1 MGGNLVVPLQTVEVN
16 KVFGDDLLFR
26 PSESF
31 VEKKLKLD
39 KKKNTTTSTDKTEIK
54 TENSN
59 SEPDNSENA
68 SGLENHEMNPW
79 HTLLEKSSSYER
91 LSRLDPATKPWV

>member
-1 MGGNLVVPLQTVEVN
+1 MEISGGPN
-16 KVFGDDLLFR
+16 
-26 PSESF
+26 
-31 VEKKLKLD
+31 KLKRPKSCPD
-39 KKKNTTTSTDKTEIK
+39 KKKNTTSTTDKTEIK

-59 SEPDNSENA
+59 PEADNSENA
-68 SGLENHEMNPW
+68 SGLENHEINPW